1 MPWLWVFPPGAGP
14 GEGQA
19 VALPPGGLRLGR
31 EGDNDLVLEDGGTS
45 RHHARIQ
52 AEAGGWIIEDL
63 GSANGTWIGDLR
75 VQRQR
80 VAAGVYFRLGETR
93 LVIVDEAAPAT
104 EQGAGPATE
113 PAAGPARV
121 GREVS
126 GLAPAPAARRKG
138 RLGLALLAATALGF
152 AAALALAGGLVAE
165 SRDPRLLPSQLAS
178 LVRNGWSGRLRPAPL
193 PVSGTAALDA
203 RPHAALR
210 LRAPAGALDR
220 PRSFT
225 AAPLDGPALDQASRV
240 LHGMLPVAGFEL
252 DGGMAEDDC
261 FAGKV
266 RMEWDLERL
275 GVPAEARSRVQLVR
289 QAPDGR
295 IQFLQTRLE
304 GSRAVAELRH
314 NGVFFAVFLGFAGW
328 EVITLIKDQV
338 DQGTFDRN
346 VSDSAGPFRLFWP
359 RRLAL
364 ANTTEY
370 RLVEAAMKARWD
382 AAMSLP
388 MEGGDRQVWTGRYY
402 RYLADPEVQR
412 LRKVMED
419 PAWKRA
425 HYYPPAVANSLDA
438 FDRAY
443 EYLHATRGFLK
454 RSDQIEIHFLDPW
467 NGTPGDYAYTLDG
480 AYTYPY
486 IHVNLALVPAAR
498 QTTAAPSKQMDDL
511 HTTAVH
517 ELFHVVQKEYFN
529 WTKYLNWTHF
539 RGGGKFVWFSEATA
553 LLLEE
558 EAEPHYLARGWV
570 KTFHKTFDPGKF
582 MGLYKLPLD
591 AQGRDQEETRHKGYA
606 ASRFLLSLR
615 DRYYAAN
622 REAFLKALMEAFG
635 TFRTGA
641 VDALKQVTS
650 QSDKVLGADYLLFCA
665 KEGWPIYNNTPVPL
679 AGDLSAQAPRRGWKD
694 TGPLSSPCVEL
705 RWRSVP
711 AADLKG
717 AMVMVRTGKGE
728 DRGVWHRW
736 GWNRGA
742 ATDWRN
748 ISGACLVAAVAGSGH
763 HAPGLA
769 GLGVQRVEA
778 YTASPWFAR
787 SGDATTALLLLPP
800 KAPPRIRMNPDKKSL
815 RIEVPET
822 PLWRLGESSEI
833 RVRFHGSLSGGRPL
847 PISLGP
853 GNLSADID
861 LAQILG
867 TQEGA
872 REAGG
877 LLRKAMEVVSLQDIQ
892 DMLAISEFMRGA
904 TGEASELR
912 VSYSEVVKTDPE
924 DPEDRGV
931 EGPESPV
938 FKVPAEAQPGVAA
951 FDINGAWKGQVL
963 FLHKPVTFRNGLPGQ
978 ILMETEVLPF
988 RAGGSAQH
996 GGTELNILERVGAE
1010 YRPTGVSVY
1019 VYRLPGRKLWLTV
1032 PPTVLYPEGGPPVE
1046 APGWWDAL
1054 FGSRGKP

>member
-14 GEGQA
+14 GEGRA
-19 VALPPGGLRLGR
+19 VALRPEGVRVGR
-31 EGDNDLVLEDGGTS
+31 DGDNDLVLEDGGAS

-52 AEAGGWIIEDL
+52 AEGGGWILEDL
-63 GSANGTWIGDLR
+63 GSANGTWIGGQR

-80 VAAGVYFRLGETR
+80 VPPGVYFRLGETR
-93 LVIVDEAAPAT
+93 LVIVEDAA
-104 EQGAGPATE
+104 
-113 PAAGPARV
+113 AAGPT
-121 GREVS
+121 
-126 GLAPAPAARRKG
+126 PATPEPRPAARRRG
-138 RLGLALLAATALGF
+138 RLGLLLLGTAALGF
-152 AAALALAGGLVAE
+152 LAALALAGGLVLE
-165 SRDPRLLPSQLAS
+165 SGDPRLLPSQLAS
-178 LVRNGWSGRLRPAPL
+178 ILSNGWSGRLRPAPL
-193 PVSGTAALDA
+193 PVTGTAALDA
-203 RPHAALR
+203 RPHPSLR
-210 LRAPAGALDR
+210 LRAPAGTLDR
-220 PRSFT
+220 DRRF
-225 AAPLDGPALDQASRV
+225 AAAALDGPALDLACRS
-240 LHGMLPVAGFEL
+240 LPGMLPVAGFEL
-252 DGGMAEDDC
+252 DGGMAEDEC
-261 FAGKV
+261 FPGRV
-266 RMEWDLERL
+266 RMEWDLEEL
-275 GVPAEARSRVQLVR
+275 GIPAAARSRAQLVR
-289 QAPDGR
+289 RAPDGR
-295 IQFLQTRLE
+295 IQFLDTRLE
-304 GSRAVAELRH
+304 GGKAVAELRH
-314 NGVFFAVFLGFAGW
+314 NGVFFLIFLGFAGW
-328 EVITLIKDQV
+328 ELINVVKDQV
-338 DQGTFDRN
+338 DQGTFDRT
-346 VSDSAGPFRLFWP
+346 VSDRAGPFRVFWP
-359 RRLAL
+359 RGLAL
-364 ANTTEY
+364 ANTAEY
-370 RLVEAAMKARWD
+370 RRVEGLMKARWD

-402 RYLADPEVQR
+402 AYLADPQVQG

-438 FDRAY
+438 FDRAH
-443 EYLHATRGFLK
+443 EYLHVTRGFLK

-498 QTTAAPSKQMDDL
+498 QTAAAPSKEMDDL

-529 WTKYLNWTHF
+529 WTKYLNWSHF

-553 LLLEE
+553 VLLEE
-558 EAEPHYLARGWV
+558 EAEPHYLAKGWV

-582 MGLYKLPLD
+582 MGLYKLPMD

-606 ASRFLLSLR
+606 ASRFLMSLR

-622 REAFLKALMEAFG
+622 KEAFLKALLEAFG

-641 VDALKQVTS
+641 VDAMKQVTS
-650 QSDKVLGADYLLFCA
+650 QDDKLLSADYLLFCA
-665 KEGWPIYNNTPVPL
+665 REGWPIYNNTPVPL
-679 AGDLSAQAPRRGWKD
+679 AGDLSEQAPRKGWKE
-694 TGPLSSPCVEL
+694 TGPLASPCVEL
-705 RWRSVP
+705 RWRAVP

-717 AMVMVRTGKGE
+717 AMVMVRANRGE
-728 DRGVWHRW
+728 DRGIRHRW

-742 ATDWRN
+742 ATEWRS
-748 ISGACLVAAVAGSGH
+748 ISGACMVASVAGSGH
-763 HAPGLA
+763 HTPGLA
-769 GLGVQRVEA
+769 GLCVQRVET

-787 SGDATTALLLLPP
+787 SGDATTALLLLAP

-815 RIEVPET
+815 HIEVPDT

-833 RVRFHGSLSGGRPL
+833 RVRFHGALSGGRPL
-847 PISLGP
+847 PISLGK
-853 GNLSADID
+853 GNLAADID

-872 REAGG
+872 KEAGG
-877 LLRKAMEVVSLQDIQ
+877 MLRKAMQAVSLRDIE

-904 TGEASELR
+904 TGQANELR
-912 VSYSEVVKTDPE
+912 VSYSEVVKADPE

-938 FKVPAEAQPGVAA
+938 FKVPAEVQPESAA
-951 FDINGAWKGQVL
+951 FDLDGTWKGQVL

-978 ILMETEVLPF
+978 ILLETEVLHF

-996 GGTELNILERVGAE
+996 GGTELTILEKVGSE
-1010 YRPTGVSVY
+1010 FRPTGVSVY

-1032 PPTVLYPEGGPPVE
+1032 PPTVLYPEGGPRAEV
-1046 APGWWDAL
+1046 PGWWEAL
-1054 FGSRGKP
+1054 FGPKGKP